1 MELIKELKKLGFSSN
16 KAEVYLSSLELGAA
30 PASEIAKKAKLKRT
44 TTYKLLEELVNEGL
58 IEIDHGTK
66 VKSYL
71 AQSPTALIELF
82 SQKKDNADQLLPS
95 LIKQF
100 SQTTHQPSIRFY
112 NGLGG
117 VKKAFNDALETKEK
131 ILYTYSPINNV
142 LNHLGPT
149 FARHYIDKRRKE
161 KITRRALRQTSEKNS
176 DMKNWEFYA
185 SDQAVM
191 REVRFLPP
199 DIKFDTLIQI
209 YDNKT
214 SIISFE
220 QDKFAF
226 IIENGQLAAF
236 MKSIFNLLWQNA
248 KK

>member
-1 MELIKELKKLGFSSN
+1 MELIKELKKLGFSNN
-16 KAEVYLSSLELGAA
+16 KAEVYLSSLELGSA

-44 TTYKLLEELVNEGL
+44 TTYKLLEELVSEGL

-82 SQKKDNADQLLPS
+82 SQKKEGADQLLPN
-95 LIKQF
+95 LLKQF
-100 SQTTHQPSIRFY
+100 SQTEHQPTIRFY
-112 NGLGG
+112 SGSRGT
-117 VKKAFNDALETKEK
+117 KKAFNDALETQEK
-131 ILYTYSPINNV
+131 ILYTYSPIKNV
-142 LNHLGPT
+142 LDHLGPT
-149 FARHYIDKRRKE
+149 FARHYIDKRRKG
-161 KITRRALRQTSEKNS
+161 KIIRKSLRQTSEKKS

-185 SDQAVM
+185 ADKAVM

-199 DIKFDTLIQI
+199 DIKFDTLIQV

-226 IIENGQLAAF
+226 IIENEQLAAF